1 MIEDQLE
8 RLISAMGRLT
18 AALEASGAKPTVAP
32 AQSTVAKSA
41 TVEPKSA
48 PAVAPSVMDESSA
61 PAVAP
66 TAPTV
71 AAASAPVDPVAP
83 TAPAGT
89 SAAPAA
95 VSPSDTSAVSPN
107 PVPATVTL
115 DFLKARCL
123 ECSKLGKMAVLKEF
137 LISKNAKRI
146 QDLAPDEFAV
156 CYQHLLSKGAC
167 SKGD

>member
-18 AALEASGAKPTVAP
+18 AALEVSGAKPTAAP

-71 AAASAPVDPVAP
+71 AAASALVDPVAP

-89 SAAPAA
+89 SATPATVPA
-95 VSPSDTSAVSPN
+95 D

-115 DFLKARCL
+115 EFLKARCL

>member
-66 TAPTV
+66 TAPT
-71 AAASAPVDPVAP
+71 AAVASAPVDPVAP
-83 TAPAGT
+83 TAPA
-89 SAAPAA
+89 AVPA
-95 VSPSDTSAVSPN
+95 D

-115 DFLKARCL
+115 EFLKARCL

>member
-18 AALEASGAKPTVAP
+18 AALEASGAKPTAVP

-71 AAASAPVDPVAP
+71 AVASAPVDPVAP
-83 TAPAGT
+83 TASAGT
-89 SAAPAA
+89 SAAPA
-95 VSPSDTSAVSPN
+95 SA
-107 PVPATVTL
+107 PADPAPAVTL
-115 DFLKARCL
+115 EFLKARCL

>member
-18 AALEASGAKPTVAP
+18 AALEASGAKPTDAP

-41 TVEPKSA
+41 KVEPKSA

-66 TAPTV
+66 TAPT
-71 AAASAPVDPVAP
+71 AAVASAPVDPVAP

-95 VSPSDTSAVSPN
+95 APAD
-107 PVPATVTL
+107 PVVTL
-115 DFLKARCL
+115 EFLKARCL

>member
-18 AALEASGAKPTVAP
+18 AALEASGAKPTAAP

-41 TVEPKSA
+41 TAEPKSA

-66 TAPTV
+66 TAPT
-71 AAASAPVDPVAP
+71 AAVASAPVDPVAP
-83 TAPAGT
+83 TASAGT

-95 VSPSDTSAVSPN
+95 VPAD

-115 DFLKARCL
+115 EFLKARCL

>member
-18 AALEASGAKPTVAP
+18 AALEASGANPTAAP

-83 TAPAGT
+83 TAPA
-89 SAAPAA
+89 AVPA
-95 VSPSDTSAVSPN
+95 D

-115 DFLKARCL
+115 EFLKARCL

>member
-83 TAPAGT
+83 TAPADT

-95 VSPSDTSAVSPN
+95 ASVA

-115 DFLKARCL
+115 EFLKARCL
-123 ECSKLGKMAVLKEF
+123 ECSKLGKMVVLKEF

>member
-18 AALEASGAKPTVAP
+18 AALEASGAKPTAAP

-71 AAASAPVDPVAP
+71 AVASAPVDPVAP

-95 VSPSDTSAVSPN
+95 A
-107 PVPATVTL
+107 PVDQAPATVTL
-115 DFLKARCL
+115 EFLKARCL

-146 QDLAPDEFAV
+146 QDLAPDEYAV

>member
-8 RLISAMGRLT
+8 RLISAIGRLT
-18 AALEASGAKPTVAP
+18 AALEASGAKPTAAP

-48 PAVAPSVMDESSA
+48 PSVMDESSA

-66 TAPTV
+66 TAPT
-71 AAASAPVDPVAP
+71 AAVASAPVDPVAP
-83 TAPAGT
+83 TAPA
-89 SAAPAA
+89 AVPA
-95 VSPSDTSAVSPN
+95 D

-115 DFLKARCL
+115 EFLKARCL

>member
-8 RLISAMGRLT
+8 RLISAIGRLT

-66 TAPTV
+66 TAPT
-71 AAASAPVDPVAP
+71 AAVASAPVDPVAP
-83 TAPAGT
+83 TASAGT

-95 VSPSDTSAVSPN
+95 VPAD

-115 DFLKARCL
+115 EFLKARCL

>member
-32 AQSTVAKSA
+32 AQATVAKSA

-83 TAPAGT
+83 TASADT
-89 SAAPAA
+89 SAAPVTVPA
-95 VSPSDTSAVSPN
+95 D

-115 DFLKARCL
+115 EFLKARCL

>member
-8 RLISAMGRLT
+8 RLISAIGRLT
-18 AALEASGAKPTVAP
+18 AALEASGANPTVAP

-41 TVEPKSA
+41 TVESKSA
-48 PAVAPSVMDESSA
+48 PAVAPFVMDESSA

-66 TAPTV
+66 TAAPAQSTV
-71 AAASAPVDPVAP
+71 AIMGKETAKDGAEAKVAIIDE
-83 TAPAGT
+83 PA
-89 SAAPAA
+89 AAPA
-95 VSPSDTSAVSPN
+95 D

-115 DFLKARCL
+115 EFLKARCL

>member
-83 TAPAGT
+83 TASAGT
-89 SAAPAA
+89 SAAPVA
-95 VSPSDTSAVSPN
+95 VPAD

-115 DFLKARCL
+115 EFLKARCL

>member
-1 MIEDQLE
+1 
-8 RLISAMGRLT
+8 
-18 AALEASGAKPTVAP
+18 
-32 AQSTVAKSA
+32 
-41 TVEPKSA
+41 
-48 PAVAPSVMDESSA
+48 MDESSA

-71 AAASAPVDPVAP
+71 AVASAPVDPVTP
-83 TAPAGT
+83 KVPAGT

-95 VSPSDTSAVSPN
+95 ASVA

-115 DFLKARCL
+115 EFLKARCL

>member
-18 AALEASGAKPTVAP
+18 AALEASGAKPTAAP

-48 PAVAPSVMDESSA
+48 PAVAPFVMDESSA

-66 TAPTV
+66 TAAPAQSTV
-71 AAASAPVDPVAP
+71 AIMGKEKAKDGAEAKVAIIDE
-83 TAPAGT
+83 PA
-89 SAAPAA
+89 AAPA
-95 VSPSDTSAVSPN
+95 D

-115 DFLKARCL
+115 EFLKARCL

>member
-18 AALEASGAKPTVAP
+18 AALEASGAKPTAAP

-66 TAPTV
+66 TAPT
-71 AAASAPVDPVAP
+71 AAVASAPVDPVAP
-83 TAPAGT
+83 AAPAGT

-95 VSPSDTSAVSPN
+95 VPAD

-115 DFLKARCL
+115 EFLKARCL

-156 CYQHLLSKGAC
+156 CYRHLLSKGAC

>member
-18 AALEASGAKPTVAP
+18 AALEASGAKPTAAP

-41 TVEPKSA
+41 TAEPKSA

-66 TAPTV
+66 TAPTAAV
-71 AAASAPVDPVAP
+71 APAPVDPVAP
-83 TAPAGT
+83 TAPA
-89 SAAPAA
+89 AVPA
-95 VSPSDTSAVSPN
+95 D
-107 PVPATVTL
+107 PVPTTVTL
-115 DFLKARCL
+115 EFLKARCL

>member
-18 AALEASGAKPTVAP
+18 AALEASGAKPTAAP

-83 TAPAGT
+83 TA
-89 SAAPAA
+89 SA
-95 VSPSDTSAVSPN
+95 DTSATPAAASVA

-115 DFLKARCL
+115 EFLKARCL

>member
-18 AALEASGAKPTVAP
+18 AALEASGAKPTAAP

-95 VSPSDTSAVSPN
+95 VPAD

-115 DFLKARCL
+115 EFLKARCL

>member
-18 AALEASGAKPTVAP
+18 AALEASGAKPTAAP

-95 VSPSDTSAVSPN
+95 VPAD

-115 DFLKARCL
+115 EFLKARCL

-146 QDLAPDEFAV
+146 QDLAPDEYAV

>member
-18 AALEASGAKPTVAP
+18 AALEASGAKPSAAP

-71 AAASAPVDPVAP
+71 AVASAPVDPV
-83 TAPAGT
+83 TLKAPAGT

-95 VSPSDTSAVSPN
+95 VPAD
-107 PVPATVTL
+107 PVPAVTL
-115 DFLKARCL
+115 EFLKARCL

>member
-8 RLISAMGRLT
+8 RLISAIGRLT

-32 AQSTVAKSA
+32 AQSAVAKSA

-66 TAPTV
+66 TAPT
-71 AAASAPVDPVAP
+71 AAVASAPVDPVAP
-83 TAPAGT
+83 TAPA
-89 SAAPAA
+89 AVPA
-95 VSPSDTSAVSPN
+95 D

-115 DFLKARCL
+115 EFLKARCL

>member
-18 AALEASGAKPTVAP
+18 AALEASGAKPTAAP

-71 AAASAPVDPVAP
+71 AVASAPVEPVTP

-95 VSPSDTSAVSPN
+95 VPAD

-115 DFLKARCL
+115 EFLKARCL

>member
-18 AALEASGAKPTVAP
+18 AALEASGAKPTAAP
-32 AQSTVAKSA
+32 AQSAVAKSA
-41 TVEPKSA
+41 KVEPKSA

-66 TAPTV
+66 TAPT
-71 AAASAPVDPVAP
+71 AAVASAPVDPVAP
-83 TAPAGT
+83 TAPAT
-89 SAAPAA
+89 AP
-95 VSPSDTSAVSPN
+95 VD

-115 DFLKARCL
+115 EFLKARCL

-167 SKGD
+167 SKED

>member
-18 AALEASGAKPTVAP
+18 AALEASGAKPTTAP
-32 AQSTVAKSA
+32 AQSVVAKSA
-41 TVEPKSA
+41 TAEPKSA

-66 TAPTV
+66 TAPT
-71 AAASAPVDPVAP
+71 AAVASAPVDPVTP
-83 TAPAGT
+83 
-89 SAAPAA
+89 AAPAA
-95 VSPSDTSAVSPN
+95 VPAD
-107 PVPATVTL
+107 PVPAAITL

-167 SKGD
+167 HKGD

>member
-18 AALEASGAKPTVAP
+18 AALEASGAKPTAAP

-41 TVEPKSA
+41 TAEPKSA

-83 TAPAGT
+83 TAPA
-89 SAAPAA
+89 AVPA
-95 VSPSDTSAVSPN
+95 D

-115 DFLKARCL
+115 EFLKARCL

>member
-71 AAASAPVDPVAP
+71 AVASAPVDPV
-83 TAPAGT
+83 TSKAPAGT

-95 VSPSDTSAVSPN
+95 VPAD

-115 DFLKARCL
+115 EFLKARCL

>member
-8 RLISAMGRLT
+8 RLISAIGRLT
-18 AALEASGAKPTVAP
+18 AALEASGAKPTAAP

-83 TAPAGT
+83 TAPA
-89 SAAPAA
+89 AVPA
-95 VSPSDTSAVSPN
+95 D

-115 DFLKARCL
+115 EFLKARCL

>member
-18 AALEASGAKPTVAP
+18 SALEASGAKPTVAP

-71 AAASAPVDPVAP
+71 AVASAPVDPVAP
-83 TAPAGT
+83 KAPAGT

-95 VSPSDTSAVSPN
+95 ASVA

-115 DFLKARCL
+115 EFLKARCL

>member
-83 TAPAGT
+83 TASAGA

-95 VSPSDTSAVSPN
+95 VPAD

-115 DFLKARCL
+115 EFLKARCL

>member
-18 AALEASGAKPTVAP
+18 AALEASGAKPTAAP

-41 TVEPKSA
+41 TAEPKSA

-95 VSPSDTSAVSPN
+95 APVDQ
-107 PVPATVTL
+107 VPATVTL
-115 DFLKARCL
+115 EFLKARCL

>member
-83 TAPAGT
+83 IASAGT
-89 SAAPAA
+89 SAAPATVPA
-95 VSPSDTSAVSPN
+95 D

-115 DFLKARCL
+115 EFLKARCL

>member
-18 AALEASGAKPTVAP
+18 AALEASGAKPTAAP

-41 TVEPKSA
+41 TAEPKSA

-83 TAPAGT
+83 TASAGT

-95 VSPSDTSAVSPN
+95 VPAD

-115 DFLKARCL
+115 EFLKARCL

>member
-18 AALEASGAKPTVAP
+18 AALEASGAKPTAAP

-71 AAASAPVDPVAP
+71 AVASAPVDPIAP
-83 TAPAGT
+83 AAPAGT
-89 SAAPAA
+89 SAAPTAA
-95 VSPSDTSAVSPN
+95 PAD

-115 DFLKARCL
+115 EFLKARCL

-146 QDLAPDEFAV
+146 QDLAPDEYAV

>member
-18 AALEASGAKPTVAP
+18 AALEASGAKPTAAP

-41 TVEPKSA
+41 KVEPKSA

-66 TAPTV
+66 TAPT
-71 AAASAPVDPVAP
+71 AAVASAPVDPV
-83 TAPAGT
+83 TTT
-89 SAAPAA
+89 SPSGISASVAAAPA
-95 VSPSDTSAVSPN
+95 D

-115 DFLKARCL
+115 EFLKARCL

-146 QDLAPDEFAV
+146 QDLAPDEYAV

>member
-18 AALEASGAKPTVAP
+18 AALEASGAKPTAAP

-41 TVEPKSA
+41 KVEPKSA

-66 TAPTV
+66 TAPT
-71 AAASAPVDPVAP
+71 AAVASAPVDPVTPAV
-83 TAPAGT
+83 PAGT

-95 VSPSDTSAVSPN
+95 A
-107 PVPATVTL
+107 PVAPAPATVTL
-115 DFLKARCL
+115 EFLKARCL

>member
-8 RLISAMGRLT
+8 RLISAIGRLT
-18 AALEASGAKPTVAP
+18 AALEAPGAKPTAAP

-71 AAASAPVDPVAP
+71 AAASAPVDPVAL
-83 TAPAGT
+83 TASAGT

-95 VSPSDTSAVSPN
+95 APAD

-115 DFLKARCL
+115 EFLKARCL

>member
-18 AALEASGAKPTVAP
+18 SALEASGAKPTVAP

-41 TVEPKSA
+41 TVEPKPA

-71 AAASAPVDPVAP
+71 AVASAPVDPVTSKAP
-83 TAPAGT
+83 VGT
-89 SAAPAA
+89 SAAPA
-95 VSPSDTSAVSPN
+95 SAPAD

-115 DFLKARCL
+115 EFLKARCL

>member
-18 AALEASGAKPTVAP
+18 AALEASGVKPTAAP

-71 AAASAPVDPVAP
+71 AVASAPVDSITPK
-83 TAPAGT
+83 APAGT
-89 SAAPAA
+89 SAAPATVPA
-95 VSPSDTSAVSPN
+95 DPVS
-107 PVPATVTL
+107 ATVTL
-115 DFLKARCL
+115 EFLKARCL

-146 QDLAPDEFAV
+146 QDLAPDEYAV